1 MKGLRL
7 NCIQSKFL
15 NCMRKATFHSII
27 IIMFSSTDID
37 PRGAHTLFPVLSWYC
52 KKENFTVKGDHK
64 ENGKNFKVSFMTQL
78 RKKGQ

>member
-1 MKGLRL
+1 
-7 NCIQSKFL
+7 
-15 NCMRKATFHSII
+15 
-27 IIMFSSTDID
+27 MFSSPDID
-37 PRGAHTLFPVLSWYC
+37 PRGAYTLLPVLSWYC

>member
-1 MKGLRL
+1 MKGPRL
-7 NCIQSKFL
+7 NCVQSKFL

-27 IIMFSSTDID
+27 IIMFSSSDID

-52 KKENFTVKGDHK
+52 KTENFTVKGDHK
-64 ENGKNFKVSFMTQL
+64 ENGKNFKVPFMTQL